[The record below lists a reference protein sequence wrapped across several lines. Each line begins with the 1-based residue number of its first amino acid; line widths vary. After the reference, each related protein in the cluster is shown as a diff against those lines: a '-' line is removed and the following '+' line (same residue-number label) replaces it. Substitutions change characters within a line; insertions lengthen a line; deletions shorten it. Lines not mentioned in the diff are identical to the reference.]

1 MYPALIFHSFN
12 NNPNSDKFYDLKI
25 ETFISL
31 IDFISEKINP
41 TKITLTF
48 DDGFKSIIPAVEYAI
63 EKGFITIAYIIS
75 DYIDKDGFL
84 SKSDIKYLYSIG
96 CIIGSHSKSHRD
108 LSKLGVNLLKTELIE
123 SKREL
128 EKIIGEDINHF
139 SFPYGAYNKYAKRK
153 AKTIYTFNAISRPN
167 FFDEKNIIGR
177 ISINS
182 LNCNRH
188 NNVLE
193 LLRKK
198 ISYKYV
204 IRLFISKILKKFL
217 PNKIYIFLKN
227 IISENKSKDIF
238 SSK

>member
-25 ETFISL
+25 ETFTSL
-31 IDFISEKINP
+31 IDFISKEIKP

-48 DDGFKSIIPAVEYAI
+48 DDGFKSIIPAVEYAM

-84 SKSDIKYLYSIG
+84 SRNDIKYLNRIG

-108 LSKLGVNLLKTELIE
+108 LSKLAGDLLKTELIE

-128 EKIIGEDINHF
+128 EKIIGEDVNHF
-139 SFPYGAYNKYAKRK
+139 SFPYGAYNKYAKRA
-153 AKTIYTFNAISRPN
+153 AKTIYTFNAISKPN
-167 FFDEKNIIGR
+167 FFKEKNIIGR

-182 LNCNRH
+182 LNCDRH
-188 NNVLE
+188 NNILE

-204 IRLFISKILKKFL
+204 IRIFISKILKTFL

-227 IISENKSKDIF
+227 AISKNKSEDIF
-238 SSK
+238 NGK